1 MRRSIS
7 PWWPPRQRM
16 SRHTQEP
23 GSGLFQGLRMR
34 LTLWYCGMLGMALV
48 LFGVVLYFGTQ
59 YFLLTPIETDAALH
73 AHTHAEL
80 WLTGSLDRACP
91 FLVSSDQSGSS
102 PGQGLPM
109 PERVVCFDQH
119 GSRLAGEHTTGLPA
133 AFLSTTL
140 AKRALET
147 GQPSTDTVDAGGSV
161 GQIYRY
167 ALPVPSPTGK
177 GYVGVVVIG
186 ESIQVQEQ
194 ALSLLQ
200 LLLVSVGGTSLL
212 GAGLG
217 GLFLAHRALA
227 PARLA
232 WANQQR
238 FIADASHELRT
249 PLTLLRADAE
259 VLLRSREGM
268 AAEDAP
274 LLEDIVAEANQMADL
289 ANNLLTLARLDSRS
303 SHQEH
308 EVVRVASLAEAGARR
323 VQALAG
329 QTKISIEVDTDERAV
344 VIGDPAL
351 LEQAVLALLDNA
363 INYNRAGGRVM
374 VRTAV
379 KDEQALLEVE
389 DTGIG
394 IASEHLSHLGE
405 RFYRVDKARSREA
418 GGTGLGLSIVR
429 GIARA
434 HGGTLT
440 LTSIPDQGTT
450 VTLTLPLAHRT
461 ASARRDEAPGNV
473 SALSERTV

>member
-23 GSGLFQGLRMR
+23 GAGLFQGLRMR
-34 LTLWYCGMLGMALV
+34 LTLWYCGMLGLALV

-59 YFLLTPIETDAALH
+59 YFLLTPIETDAALQ
-73 AHTHAEL
+73 AQAHAEL
-80 WLTGSLDRACP
+80 WLTSSLDRACP
-91 FLVSSDQSGSS
+91 LLVSSNQSGSF
-102 PGQGLPM
+102 PALGLPVS
-109 PERVVCFDQH
+109 ERVVCFDQH

-167 ALPVPSPTGK
+167 ALAVPSPTGK

-194 ALSLLQ
+194 ALSLL
-200 LLLVSVGGTSLL
+200 LLVVSVGGTSLL

-259 VLLRSREGM
+259 VLLRSRAGL
-268 AAEDAP
+268 AAEDAA
-274 LLEDIVAEANQMADL
+274 LLEDIVAEANHMAGL
-289 ANNLLTLARLDSRS
+289 TNNLLTLARLDSRS
-303 SHQEH
+303 SHQEY
-308 EVVRVASLAEAGARR
+308 EVVRVSSLAEAGA
-323 VQALAG
+323 
-329 QTKISIEVDTDERAV
+329 
-344 VIGDPAL
+344 
-351 LEQAVLALLDNA
+351 
-363 INYNRAGGRVM
+363 
-374 VRTAV
+374 
-379 KDEQALLEVE
+379 
-389 DTGIG
+389 
-394 IASEHLSHLGE
+394 
-405 RFYRVDKARSREA
+405 
-418 GGTGLGLSIVR
+418 
-429 GIARA
+429 
-434 HGGTLT
+434 
-440 LTSIPDQGTT
+440 
-450 VTLTLPLAHRT
+450 
-461 ASARRDEAPGNV
+461 
-473 SALSERTV
+473 